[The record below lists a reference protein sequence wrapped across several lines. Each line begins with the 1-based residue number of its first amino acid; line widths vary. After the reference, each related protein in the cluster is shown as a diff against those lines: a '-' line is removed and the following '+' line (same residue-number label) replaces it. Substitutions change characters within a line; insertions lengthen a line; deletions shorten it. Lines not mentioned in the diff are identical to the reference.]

1 MTILQQKHKTLPQG
15 AYHEKSSHPRII
27 LTLVTA
33 TTLITVTTLVTVTT
47 LAIAKILVKIKTL
60 LRFTTL
66 SVTTLVRATVLVI
79 QCSTYSCIGV
89 KTAALRSCN
98 RSVSVFGLNHIG
110 NVYQVLQARNPNE
123 KPENARSRKST
134 LCYRKYQKYK

>member
-60 LRFTTL
+60 VRF
-66 SVTTLVRATVLVI
+66 TTLVRATVLVI

-89 KTAALRSCN
+89 KRAALRSCN
-98 RSVSVFGLNHIG
+98 RSVSVFGLNHI
-110 NVYQVLQARNPNE
+110 
-123 KPENARSRKST
+123 
-134 LCYRKYQKYK
+134 